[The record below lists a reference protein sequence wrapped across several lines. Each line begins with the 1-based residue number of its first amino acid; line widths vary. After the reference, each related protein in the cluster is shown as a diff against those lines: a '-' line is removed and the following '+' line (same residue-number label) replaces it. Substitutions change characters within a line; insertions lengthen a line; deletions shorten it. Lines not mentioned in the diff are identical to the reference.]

1 MRRYIL
7 TLAIAVTCGGC
18 DIYGVRHPGMVL
30 PDPAEKPSATRAY
43 LYGRFAM
50 QPADVD
56 LNGNSMAD
64 PMSAAVIIRCKD
76 GNEYTIPF
84 MSNQPVL
91 FEIAPSTC
99 MMSGIVFMN
108 HGKEVGRKEGE
119 RAHFRGIMENAEFA
133 PGVAYYLGDFVMGAA
148 VDRSGPGFRELHG
161 FWHVESAYD
170 GYEQTT
176 DAMKRLYR
184 SFAKIPT
191 EKRLLDET
199 LGPPPPPDPALLRE
213 QERQERCRKNADV
226 CHSACDRTDDRTTC
240 LVQCGKKAADCRKGP

>member
-148 VDRSGPGFRELHG
+148 VDRSELRQDPDRETIARRDARPP
-161 FWHVESAYD
+161 SAS
-170 GYEQTT
+170 G
-176 DAMKRLYR
+176 
-184 SFAKIPT
+184 S
-191 EKRLLDET
+191 
-199 LGPPPPPDPALLRE
+199 
-213 QERQERCRKNADV
+213 
-226 CHSACDRTDDRTTC
+226 RTATRARTTRAMP
-240 LVQCGKKAADCRKGP
+240 QECGRLSQRLRPNG